1 MNILVI
7 CIKFPEGFN
16 RDFRDRLAGAAPGA
30 NIVYLEDEERSEQ
43 ERIALLEQAD
53 VIIGWFP
60 GKWLQYCKRVKLIH
74 LDSAGADTLIDNPDF
89 PAGATLCNTSG
100 AYGQIMAEHALGLLM
115 AICRRIPYYYS
126 NMARHDW
133 RRGTPD
139 KPIEGSNVLI
149 LGAGDIGTHAARF
162 LRPMLGS
169 GSITGVRR
177 VPRAVPEEYD
187 AMITFEDLDRALARA
202 DIVICALPSTP
213 QTAGLLNAERLR
225 RMKADAVLINVGRG
239 SLIPLDDLN
248 EVLREG
254 HLYGV
259 GIDVAE
265 LEPIPAGHPIWD
277 CRQLIITPHSAGIAL
292 SQTSPT
298 YQRVFAII
306 MENIA
311 NFVNGKPLNHVV
323 DRATGYR
330 RL

>member
-1 MNILVI
+1 
-7 CIKFPEGFN
+7 
-16 RDFRDRLAGAAPGA
+16 
-30 NIVYLEDEERSEQ
+30 
-43 ERIALLEQAD
+43 
-53 VIIGWFP
+53 
-60 GKWLQYCKRVKLIH
+60 
-74 LDSAGADTLIDNPDF
+74 
-89 PAGATLCNTSG
+89 
-100 AYGQIMAEHALGLLM
+100 
-115 AICRRIPYYYS
+115 
-126 NMARHDW
+126 
-133 RRGTPD
+133 
-139 KPIEGSNVLI
+139 
-149 LGAGDIGTHAARF
+149 
-162 LRPMLGS
+162 
-169 GSITGVRR
+169 
-177 VPRAVPEEYD
+177 
-187 AMITFEDLDRALARA
+187 MITFEDLDRALARA

-265 LEPIPAGHPIWD
+265 LEPIPADHPIWD
-277 CRQLIITPHSAGIAL
+277 CGQLIITPHSAGIAL

>member
-7 CIKFPEGFN
+7 CVKFPEGFN
-16 RDFRDRLAGAAPGA
+16 QDFRDRLAQAAPGA
-30 NIVYLEDEERSEQ
+30 NIVYLEDDTRSEQ
-43 ERIALLEQAD
+43 ERISLLEQAD
-53 VIIGWFP
+53 IIIGWFP
-60 GKWLQYCKRVKLIH
+60 GEWMRYCKRVKLIH
-74 LDSAGADTLIDNPDF
+74 LDSAGADTLIDNRDF
-89 PAGATLCNTSG
+89 PEGAVLCNVSG

-126 NMARHDW
+126 NMAKHSW
-133 RRGTPD
+133 QRGKPD

-169 GSITGVRR
+169 GTITGVRR
-177 VPRAVPEEYD
+177 VPRAVPPEYD
-187 AMITFEDLDRALARA
+187 AMITFEDLDQALGQA

-213 QTAGLLNAERLR
+213 QTAGLLHADRLR
-225 RMKADAVLINVGRG
+225 LMKADAVLINVGRG

-248 EVLREG
+248 TVLREG
-254 HLYGV
+254 HFYGV

-265 LEPIPAGHPIWD
+265 PEPIPANHPVWD
-277 CRQLIITPHSAGIAL
+277 CEQLIITPHAAGIAL

-298 YQRVFAII
+298 YQRVFDII